1 MYRIK
6 TNINDFI
13 KLYESNQVNRKY
25 VNEFLTDF
33 GFFITLN
40 LSQVTKMGI
49 DVTSSNEL
57 NQMMLNLR
65 KPIINGK
72 SYVELIKDINTIYD
86 IPRLVSEIVNKVR
99 EFLTYI
105 EPRIIKF
112 VSPSESKDNWLD
124 KINNFKERYKII
136 IRND

>member
-25 VNEFLTDF
+25 VNEFLSDF

-49 DVTSSNEL
+49 DETSNNEL
-57 NQMMLNLR
+57 NKMMLNLR

-72 SYVELIKDINTIYD
+72 SYVDLIKDINTIYD
-86 IPRLVSEIVNKVR
+86 NPRLVSEIVNKVR
-99 EFLTYI
+99 EFLNYI

-124 KINNFKERYKII
+124 KITNFKERYKII

>member
-25 VNEFLTDF
+25 VNEFLSDF

-49 DVTSSNEL
+49 DETSNNEL

-86 IPRLVSEIVNKVR
+86 NPRLVSEIMNKVR
-99 EFLTYI
+99 EFLNYI
-105 EPRIIKF
+105 EPRIIRF
-112 VSPSESKDNWLD
+112 VSQSESKDNWLD

>member
-25 VNEFLTDF
+25 VNEFLSDF

-49 DVTSSNEL
+49 DETSNNEL

-86 IPRLVSEIVNKVR
+86 NPRLVSEIVNKVR
-99 EFLTYI
+99 EFLNYI

-124 KINNFKERYKII
+124 KINNFKEKYKKII
-136 IRND
+136 NL

>member
-1 MYRIK
+1 MYKIK

-25 VNEFLTDF
+25 VNEFLSDF

-49 DVTSSNEL
+49 DEASSKEL
-57 NQMMLNLR
+57 NQMMVNLR

-72 SYVELIKDINTIYD
+72 SYVDLIKDINTIYD
-86 IPRLVSEIVNKVR
+86 NPRLVSEIVNKVR
-99 EFLTYI
+99 EFLNYI

-124 KINNFKERYKII
+124 KITNFKERYKKII
-136 IRND
+136 NL

>member
-25 VNEFLTDF
+25 VNEFLSDF

-49 DVTSSNEL
+49 DETSNNEL

-86 IPRLVSEIVNKVR
+86 NPRLVSEIVNKVR
-99 EFLTYI
+99 EFLNYI
-105 EPRIIKF
+105 EPRIIRF
-112 VSPSESKDNWLD
+112 VSQSESKDNWLD

>member
-1 MYRIK
+1 MYKIK

-25 VNEFLTDF
+25 VNEFLSDF

-49 DVTSSNEL
+49 DETSSKEL
-57 NQMMLNLR
+57 NQMMVNLR

-72 SYVELIKDINTIYD
+72 SYVDLIKDINTIYD
-86 IPRLVSEIVNKVR
+86 NPRLVSEIVNKVR
-99 EFLTYI
+99 EFLNYI

-124 KINNFKERYKII
+124 KITNFKERYKKII
-136 IRND
+136 NL

>member
-25 VNEFLTDF
+25 VNEFLSDF

-49 DVTSSNEL
+49 DENSNKEL
-57 NQMMLNLR
+57 NIMMLNLR

-72 SYVELIKDINTIYD
+72 SYVELIKDINTIYNN
-86 IPRLVSEIVNKVR
+86 PRLVSEIVNKVR

>member
-25 VNEFLTDF
+25 VNEFLSDF

-40 LSQVTKMGI
+40 LSQVTKMGV
-49 DVTSSNEL
+49 DETSNMEL

-72 SYVELIKDINTIYD
+72 SYVDLIKDINTIYGN
-86 IPRLVSEIVNKVR
+86 PRLVSEIVNKVR

-124 KINNFKERYKII
+124 KITNFKERYKII

>member
-13 KLYESNQVNRKY
+13 KLCESNQVNRKY

-49 DVTSSNEL
+49 DEISNNEL
-57 NQMMLNLR
+57 NQMMVNIR

-86 IPRLVSEIVNKVR
+86 NPRLVSEIVNKVR

>member
-25 VNEFLTDF
+25 VNEFLSDF

-40 LSQVTKMGI
+40 LSQVTKMGV
-49 DVTSSNEL
+49 DETSNMEL

-72 SYVELIKDINTIYD
+72 SYVELIKDINIIYD
-86 IPRLVSEIVNKVR
+86 NPRLVSEIVNKVR

-124 KINNFKERYKII
+124 KINNFKERYKKII
-136 IRND
+136 NL

>member
-25 VNEFLTDF
+25 VNEFLSDF

-40 LSQVTKMGI
+40 LSQVTKMGV
-49 DVTSSNEL
+49 DETSNMEL

-86 IPRLVSEIVNKVR
+86 NPRLVSEIVNKVR
-99 EFLTYI
+99 EFLNYI
-105 EPRIIKF
+105 EPRIIRF
-112 VSPSESKDNWLD
+112 VSQSESKDNWLD

>member
-25 VNEFLTDF
+25 VNEFLSDF

-40 LSQVTKMGI
+40 LSQVTKMGV
-49 DVTSSNEL
+49 DETSNMEL

-72 SYVELIKDINTIYD
+72 SYVDLIKDINTIYGN
-86 IPRLVSEIVNKVR
+86 PRLVSEIVNKVR

-124 KINNFKERYKII
+124 KITNFKERYKKII
-136 IRND
+136 NL

>member
-25 VNEFLTDF
+25 VNEFLSDF

-40 LSQVTKMGI
+40 LSQVTKMGV
-49 DVTSSNEL
+49 DETSNMEL

-72 SYVELIKDINTIYD
+72 SYVDLIKDINTIYGN
-86 IPRLVSEIVNKVR
+86 PRLVSEIVNKVR

>member
-49 DVTSSNEL
+49 DEISNNEL
-57 NQMMLNLR
+57 NQMMVNIR

>member
-25 VNEFLTDF
+25 VNEFLSDF

-49 DVTSSNEL
+49 DETSNNEL

-86 IPRLVSEIVNKVR
+86 NPRLVSEIVNKVR
-99 EFLTYI
+99 EFLNYI
-105 EPRIIKF
+105 EPRIIRF

-124 KINNFKERYKII
+124 KITNFKERYKKI

>member
-25 VNEFLTDF
+25 VNEFLSDF

-49 DVTSSNEL
+49 DETSNDEL

-72 SYVELIKDINTIYD
+72 SYVELIKDINTIYNN
-86 IPRLVSEIVNKVR
+86 PRLVSEIVNKVR

-124 KINNFKERYKII
+124 KITNFKERYKII

>member
-1 MYRIK
+1 MYKIK

-25 VNEFLTDF
+25 VNEFLSDF

-49 DVTSSNEL
+49 DETSSKEL
-57 NQMMLNLR
+57 NQMMVNLR

-72 SYVELIKDINTIYD
+72 SYVDLIKDINTIYD
-86 IPRLVSEIVNKVR
+86 NPRLVSEIVNKVR

-105 EPRIIKF
+105 EPRIIRF

-124 KINNFKERYKII
+124 KITNFKERYKKII
-136 IRND
+136 NL

>member
-1 MYRIK
+1 MYKIK

-25 VNEFLTDF
+25 VNEFLSDF

-49 DVTSSNEL
+49 DETSSKEL
-57 NQMMLNLR
+57 NQMMVNLR

-72 SYVELIKDINTIYD
+72 SYVDLIKDINTIYD
-86 IPRLVSEIVNKVR
+86 NPRLVSEIVNKVR
-99 EFLTYI
+99 EFLNYI

-124 KINNFKERYKII
+124 KITNFKERYKKI

>member
-6 TNINDFI
+6 TNISDFI

-25 VNEFLTDF
+25 VNEFLSDF

-49 DVTSSNEL
+49 DETSSNEL

-86 IPRLVSEIVNKVR
+86 NPRLVSEIVNKVR

-124 KINNFKERYKII
+124 KINNFKEKYKII

>member
-25 VNEFLTDF
+25 VNEFLSDF

-49 DVTSSNEL
+49 DENSNNEL

-72 SYVELIKDINTIYD
+72 SYVDLIKDINTIYD
-86 IPRLVSEIVNKVR
+86 NPRLVSEIVNKVR

-105 EPRIIKF
+105 EPRIIRF

-124 KINNFKERYKII
+124 KITNFKERYKKII
-136 IRND
+136 NL

>member
-25 VNEFLTDF
+25 VNEFLSDF

-49 DVTSSNEL
+49 DENSNKEL

-72 SYVELIKDINTIYD
+72 SYVDLIKDINTIYGN
-86 IPRLVSEIVNKVR
+86 PRLVSEIVNKVR

>member
-25 VNEFLTDF
+25 VNEFLSDF

-49 DVTSSNEL
+49 DETSNNEL

-86 IPRLVSEIVNKVR
+86 NPRLVSEIVNKVR

-124 KINNFKERYKII
+124 KISNFKERYKKII
-136 IRND
+136 NL